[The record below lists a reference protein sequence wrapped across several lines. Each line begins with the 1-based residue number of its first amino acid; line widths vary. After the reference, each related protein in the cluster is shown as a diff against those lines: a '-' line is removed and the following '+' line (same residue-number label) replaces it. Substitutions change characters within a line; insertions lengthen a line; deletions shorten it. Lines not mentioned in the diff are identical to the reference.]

1 MRTTTAA
8 GLLVVLL
15 VFACHR
21 SSTVIGM
28 QSNGLL
34 TFWRHFTFYY
44 VCDVSTIQQAFRN
57 LANTRNLLICV
68 LCKFAENGSVTSAE
82 TDLLC
87 ACKSACVYRNV
98 PVPSLPPTYSMHH
111 HHGEKAMH
119 EEQRTTTVT
128 RVPENKSHNIIC
140 NLDDNENLRIENGCY
155 DYRIP

>member
-57 LANTRNLLICV
+57 LAHTRNLLICV
-68 LCKFAENGSVTSAE
+68 LCKFAENGSAMFQ
-82 TDLLC
+82 C
-87 ACKSACVYRNV
+87 RHYRPHIVCTIIMAKKQCMRNN
-98 PVPSLPPTYSMHH
+98 
-111 HHGEKAMH
+111 
-119 EEQRTTTVT
+119 EQRTTTVT